1 MKNTQN
7 ELEINKIWL
16 MFDYRPM
23 FNGGQVYPSKWV
35 GEKQWQWV

>member
-7 ELEINKIWL
+7 ELEMSKIWL
-16 MFDYRPM
+16 MFDYQPM

-35 GEKQWQWV
+35 GEKKWV